1 MELKSEVIS
10 ISKVRDGIFIGDMRA
25 GINLDLLMQF
35 KISHLINAT
44 GMQLSYSFESL
55 GIKYLTIKWSE
66 NPPEDSKAITNEIV
80 SRVISFVDDS
90 NMNGE
95 GLLGFSFNGKNR
107 ICVIIILYL
116 MTKFHW
122 PLNKCYEYLKKKK
135 EDMDINAYYRN
146 QLSEYEKKLYN
157 NNSIQLI
164 QPTLYWNLDE
174 LKDKDELLM
183 RNTYKNEVEN
193 FKNENKKNLLDE
205 IKTNI
210 IRHVEWGDN
219 KKYARQMVDPGLIHY
234 NLDEDLFLKKE
245 IKDITEHIH
254 KKPLKSCIKH
264 PNNSNVT
271 TGSNGRKKKKTKI
284 YLQADA
290 NTINNSNKNSVS
302 KTSPVDVNTD
312 EIITK
317 RNNNE
322 NKNNYHI
329 SDKINVYDDNNVQ
342 TDKKQQNKGDEE
354 DLKDEDK
361 IDLAQNDEEDKN
373 KKQNNHIINN
383 LAITSKNADGNEK
396 NKEIKYHT
404 DIDVINKEIKENK
417 KIILNSNDI
426 EFNIINMNSQKITN
440 EDIKP
445 ILNNLLKIDP
455 NLQTLKKY
463 LKSTKKKTLI
473 NFSNTLSNIK
483 INKVNP
489 QNSTNLNLNSVHS
502 AHVNTN
508 TNSISDSNNTP
519 TIHTISNNNDINSNN
534 INLIPIKLN
543 NNLNNQ
549 NNSIKNKNKEEK
561 KSNGL
566 YLLNLNVNIDNRNTY
581 NIKNNIINN
590 PNNNNNGFNKKL
602 NNFFMDANGNN
613 YFNAFNKFRNRRNNN
628 SEQKDSL
635 NNKLFPSNINYYLGK
650 QNSHI
655 NTEEEKKEDIIIPN
669 IAINRNSHSTNNQ
682 KNNNKNDKIKMFIR
696 PAINIDKNN
705 INNMIN
711 KDFSKNNI
719 SNPNAFIRKDSK
731 CIFIY
736 YI

>member
-1 MELKSEVIS
+1 MEISSEVIS

-44 GMQLSYSFESL
+44 GMQLPYSFESI

-66 NPPEDSKAITNEIV
+66 NPPEDSKVITNEIV
-80 SRVISFVDDS
+80 SRVISFVDDAD
-90 NMNGE
+90 MNGE

-107 ICVIIILYL
+107 ICVLIILYL
-116 MTKFHW
+116 MSKFHW
-122 PLNKCYEYLKKKK
+122 PLKKCYEYLKKKK
-135 EDMDINAYYRN
+135 EDMDINAFYRN

-157 NNSIQLI
+157 NNSIQLL
-164 QPTLYWNLDE
+164 QPSTYWNLDD

-183 RNTYKNEVEN
+183 RNTYKNEVESY
-193 FKNENKKNLLDE
+193 KNENKTNIIDD
-205 IKTNI
+205 IKPNI

-234 NLDEDLFLKKE
+234 NLDKDLFIKKN
-245 IKDITEHIH
+245 IKDITEHLH

-264 PNNSNVT
+264 PNNSNT
-271 TGSNGRKKKKTKI
+271 NTNSTGRRKKKTKI
-284 YLQADA
+284 YLAADV

-302 KTSPVDVNTD
+302 KTSPQEVNTD
-312 EIITK
+312 EIIITK
-317 RNNNE
+317 RNNE
-322 NKNNYHI
+322 NKNKTKNNYHI
-329 SDKINVYDDNNVQ
+329 SDKIDIYDDNNLQ
-342 TDKKQQNKGDEE
+342 IDKKQQNKCDEE
-354 DLKDEDK
+354 DLKDEDN

-373 KKQNNHIINN
+373 KKQNNNIINN
-383 LAITSKNADGNEK
+383 LAIPSKNADANEK
-396 NKEIKYHT
+396 NKEVKYHT
-404 DIDVINKEIKENK
+404 NIDLINKEIKENK
-417 KIILNSNDI
+417 KLLLNSNDI
-426 EFNIINMNSQKITN
+426 EFNIINMNSQKITTN
-440 EDIKP
+440 DIKP

-483 INKVNP
+483 INNINKINP
-489 QNSTNLNLNSVHS
+489 QNSTNLNSIHSV
-502 AHVNTN
+502 HVNTN

-519 TIHTISNNNDINSNN
+519 TIHTISNNNDVNANN

-543 NNLNNQ
+543 NNLSNQ
-549 NNSIKNKNKEEK
+549 NSNIKNKIKEEK

-613 YFNAFNKFRNRRNNN
+613 YFNAFNKFRNRRANN
-628 SEQKDSL
+628 SEQKDFL
-635 NNKLFPSNINYYLGK
+635 NNKLNYYLGK
-650 QNSHI
+650 QNSHTS
-655 NTEEEKKEDIIIPN
+655 NEEGKKEDIIIPN
-669 IAINRNSHSTNNQ
+669 IELNRNSHSTNNQ
-682 KNNNKNDKIKMFIR
+682 RNNNKNDKIKMFIR
-696 PAINIDKNN
+696 PTINIDKNN

-711 KDFSKNNI
+711 KNIPINNI
-719 SNPNAFIRKDSK
+719 SNPNSFIRKESK
-731 CIFIY
+731 YIFFY
-736 YI
+736 N